1 MSLNSGITNER
12 ETKKIAPN
20 EDSYENSSDKKSI
33 TNMNTI
39 ASSESVMEAFVKAI
53 YIQRKLLCLSQRDL
67 AKKAGITQASISRI
81 ENMVVDRP
89 STQTLK
95 RLCLTLG
102 LDYNFWLKS
111 FGYEIAI
118 YNPKKPSNEESMP
131 DPDSIYFLGKRIP
144 IKDLSFQDFGLITTI
159 LNQYD

>member
-1 MSLNSGITNER
+1 
-12 ETKKIAPN
+12 
-20 EDSYENSSDKKSI
+20 
-33 TNMNTI
+33 MNTI
-39 ASSESVMEAFVKAI
+39 ASSESVIEAFVKAI

-67 AKKAGITQASISRI
+67 AKKSGITQASISKI
-81 ENMVVDRP
+81 ENMIIERP

-95 RLCLTLG
+95 SICSTLG

-118 YNPKKPSNEESMP
+118 YNHKKSSNEESMP
-131 DPDSIYFLGKRIP
+131 DPDYIYFLGKRIP

-159 LNQYD
+159 LKQYE